1 MKIDGELTVRALQAN
16 VYDAVQDARFFA
28 SCIDGVQDLTEVDPT
43 HFDAVFETRVAY
55 MKFRFKVSVEVVRKE
70 APHLMEAHIEG
81 TPLGVVGRITA
92 TALTRLSQDGAD
104 TKIEYEI
111 EANITGKLGSLGQ
124 PVMKSKAKELEKQFA
139 TRLRAKFEPTSPEIQ
154 S

>member
-1 MKIDGELTVRALQAN
+1 MKIDGELTVRAPQPA

-43 HFDAVFETRVAY
+43 HYDAVFETKVAY

-70 APHLMEAHIEG
+70 APTLMEAKIQG

-92 TALTRLSQDGAD
+92 TALSRLSKVGEN

-139 TRLRAKFEPTSPEIQ
+139 SRLRAKFEQTPSEAA

>member
-1 MKIDGELTVRALQAN
+1 MKIDGELTVRAPQAA

-28 SCIDGVQDLTEVDPT
+28 SCIDGVQDLTEIDST
-43 HFDAVFETRVAY
+43 HFDAVFETKVAY

-70 APHLMEAHIEG
+70 APSLMEARIEG

-92 TALTRLSQDGAD
+92 TALTRLSQAGND

-139 TRLRAKFEPTSPEIQ
+139 SQLRAKFEQTPSEAA

>member
-1 MKIDGELTVRALQAN
+1 MKIDGELTVRAPQAA

-43 HFDAVFETRVAY
+43 HFDAVFETKVAY

-70 APHLMEAHIEG
+70 VPSLMEAKIEG

-92 TALTRLSQDGAD
+92 TALTRLSQVGDD

-139 TRLRAKFEPTSPEIQ
+139 GRLRAKFEQTPPEAV

>member
-1 MKIDGELTVRALQAN
+1 MKIDGELTVRAPQAA

-28 SCIDGVQDLTEVDPT
+28 SCIDGVQELTEVDPT
-43 HFDAVFETRVAY
+43 YYNAVFETKVAY

-70 APHLMEAHIEG
+70 APSLMEAKIEG

-92 TALTRLSQDGAD
+92 TALTRLSQVGDD
-104 TKIEYEI
+104 TKIEYAI

-139 TRLRAKFEPTSPEIQ
+139 SRLRIKFEQPSPEVA

>member
-1 MKIDGELTVRALQAN
+1 MKIDGELIVRAPQAA
-16 VYDAVQDARFFA
+16 VYDAVQDAHFFA

-43 HFDAVFETRVAY
+43 HFDAVFETKVAY

-70 APHLMEAHIEG
+70 APTLMEAKIQG

-92 TALTRLSQDGAD
+92 TALTRLSQVGEG

-139 TRLRAKFEPTSPEIQ
+139 SRLRAKFEQTPSEAA

>member
-1 MKIDGELTVRALQAN
+1 MKIDGELTVRAPQAA

-43 HFDAVFETRVAY
+43 HYDAVFETQVAY
-55 MKFRFKVSVEVVRKE
+55 MNFRFKVSVEVVRKE
-70 APHLMEAHIEG
+70 APTLMEAKIQG

-92 TALTRLSQDGAD
+92 TALTRLSQVGED

-139 TRLRAKFEPTSPEIQ
+139 SRLRAKFEQTPSEA
-154 S
+154 SS

>member
-1 MKIDGELTVRALQAN
+1 MKIDGELTVRAPQAA

-43 HFDAVFETRVAY
+43 HYDAVFETKVAY

-70 APHLMEAHIEG
+70 APTLMEAKIQG

-92 TALTRLSQDGAD
+92 TALTRLSQVGED

-139 TRLRAKFEPTSPEIQ
+139 SRLRAKFEQTPSEAA

>member
-1 MKIDGELTVRALQAN
+1 MKIDGELTVRAPQTA

-28 SCIDGVQDLTEVDPT
+28 SCIDGVQELTEIDPT
-43 HFDAVFETRVAY
+43 HFNAVFETKVAY

-70 APHLMEAHIEG
+70 APSLMEARIEG

-92 TALTRLSQDGAD
+92 TALTRLSQQGDD

-139 TRLRAKFEPTSPEIQ
+139 TRLRAKFEPASPEA
-154 S
+154 SS

>member
-1 MKIDGELTVRALQAN
+1 MKIDGELTVKAPQAD
-16 VYDAVQDARFFA
+16 VYEAVQDARFFA

-43 HFDAVFETRVAY
+43 HYDAVFETRVAY

-70 APHLMEAHIEG
+70 APSLMEAKIEG

-92 TALTRLSQDGAD
+92 TALTRLSQVGED

-139 TRLRAKFEPTSPEIQ
+139 SRLRARFEQAPSEVA

>member
-1 MKIDGELTVRALQAN
+1 MKIDGELTVRAPQAA
-16 VYDAVQDARFFA
+16 VYEAVQDARFFA

-43 HFDAVFETRVAY
+43 HYDAVFETKVAY

-70 APHLMEAHIEG
+70 APSLMEARIEG

-92 TALTRLSQDGAD
+92 TALTRLSQAGDD
-104 TKIEYEI
+104 TKIEYAI

-139 TRLRAKFEPTSPEIQ
+139 SRLRAKFEPSSSEAA

>member
-1 MKIDGELTVRALQAN
+1 MKIDGELTVKAPQAA
-16 VYDAVQDARFFA
+16 VYEAVQDARFFA

-43 HFDAVFETRVAY
+43 HFDAVFETKVAY

-70 APHLMEAHIEG
+70 APSLMEAKIQG

-92 TALTRLSQDGAD
+92 TALTRLSQVGED

-139 TRLRAKFEPTSPEIQ
+139 SRLRAKFEQTPSEAA

>member
-1 MKIDGELTVRALQAN
+1 MKIDGALTVHAPQAA

-28 SCIDGVQDLTEVDPT
+28 SCIDGVQELTEIDPT
-43 HFDAVFETRVAY
+43 HFNAVFETRVAY
-55 MKFRFKVSVEVVRKE
+55 MKFRFKVSVEVIRKE
-70 APHLMEAHIEG
+70 APNLMEARIEG
-81 TPLGVVGRITA
+81 TPLGVVSRITA

-139 TRLRAKFEPTSPEIQ
+139 TRLRARFEPASPEVA

>member
-1 MKIDGELTVRALQAN
+1 MKIDGELTVRAPQAA

-28 SCIDGVQDLTEVDPT
+28 SCIGGVQDLTEVDPT
-43 HFDAVFETRVAY
+43 HYDAVFETKVAY

-70 APHLMEAHIEG
+70 APTLMEAKIQG

-92 TALTRLSQDGAD
+92 TALTRLSQVGED

-139 TRLRAKFEPTSPEIQ
+139 SRLRAKFEQTPSEA
-154 S
+154 SS

>member
-1 MKIDGELTVRALQAN
+1 MKINGELTVNAPRSD

-28 SCIDGVQDLTEVDPT
+28 SCIDGVQDLTEIDPT
-43 HFDAVFETRVAY
+43 HYNAVFETKVAY
-55 MKFRFKVSVEVVRKE
+55 MKFRFRVSVEVIRKE
-70 APHLMEAHIEG
+70 APSLMEAKFEG

-92 TALTRLSQDGAD
+92 TALTRLFQIGHN

-124 PVMKSKAKELEKQFA
+124 PVMRSKAKELERQFSS
-139 TRLRAKFEPTSPEIQ
+139 RLRARFEQTPVEAAL
-154 S
+154 

>member
-1 MKIDGELTVRALQAN
+1 MKIDGELTVRAPQAA

-28 SCIDGVQDLTEVDPT
+28 SCIDGVQELTEVDPM
-43 HFDAVFETRVAY
+43 HFDAVFETKVAY

-70 APHLMEAHIEG
+70 APNLMEAKIEG

-92 TALTRLSQDGAD
+92 TALTRLSQAGDD
-104 TKIEYEI
+104 TKIEYAI

-124 PVMKSKAKELEKQFA
+124 PVMRSKAKELEKQFA
-139 TRLRAKFEPTSPEIQ
+139 GRLRAKFEQTPSEVA

>member
-1 MKIDGELTVRALQAN
+1 MKIDGELTVRAPQAA

-43 HFDAVFETRVAY
+43 HFNAVFETKVAY

-70 APHLMEAHIEG
+70 APTLMEAKIQG

-92 TALTRLSQDGAD
+92 TALTRLSQVGED

-139 TRLRAKFEPTSPEIQ
+139 SHLRAKFEQTPSEAA

>member
-1 MKIDGELTVRALQAN
+1 MKIDGELTVRAPQAA

-43 HFDAVFETRVAY
+43 HFDAVFETKVAY

-70 APHLMEAHIEG
+70 APTLIEAKIQG

-92 TALTRLSQDGAD
+92 TALTRLSQVGED

-139 TRLRAKFEPTSPEIQ
+139 SRLRAKFEQIPSEAA